1 MVAAAGQRAAAP
13 RCNPGSTPGISSPAS
28 VTAPAPSLAGGGVP
42 AERARRRKQSSRPAH
57 DRNNPARRT
66 LKIDTSTHLGR
77 QRPPAASNLRT
88 NR

>member
-28 VTAPAPSLAGGGVP
+28 VTAPAVLSWRGCSR
-42 AERARRRKQSSRPAH
+42 RARTAAGAVLAPRP